1 MVSFDD
7 ENAGTDLRKKKGRL
21 VMSQKS
27 KNATPIGRT
36 SFERAMKSQSKK
48 QSFKAHK
55 IIL

>member
-1 MVSFDD
+1 MVEFDD
-7 ENAGTDLRKKKGRL
+7 KDAGMELRKKKGRL
-21 VMSQKS
+21 VMSQTS
-27 KNATPIGRT
+27 KYATPIGRT